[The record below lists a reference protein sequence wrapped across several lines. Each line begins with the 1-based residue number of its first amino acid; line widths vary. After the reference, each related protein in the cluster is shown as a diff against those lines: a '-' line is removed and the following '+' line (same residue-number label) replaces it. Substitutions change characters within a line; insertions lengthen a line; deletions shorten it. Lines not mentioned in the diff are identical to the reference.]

1 MKEADLVSECVLEMK
16 KAVSLPITVKCRL
29 GVNKWYLIIKGGWFW
44 FLWIC
49 EKICWYCYLK
59 RISKTFYNSR

>member
-29 GVNKWYLIIKGGWFW
+29 GVNK
-44 FLWIC
+44 
-49 EKICWYCYLK
+49 
-59 RISKTFYNSR
+59 